1 MYRIN
6 YGNGQVSG
14 TYTSLKAAVAE
25 LRTDPY
31 RASIWIERYDAG
43 SADDPGDWFPT
54 VRGRDLEGGSL

>member
-25 LRTDPY
+25 LRSDPY
-31 RASIWIERYDAG
+31 RTLMWIERYDAG
-43 SADDPGDWFPT
+43 YADEPGDWFTT
-54 VRGRDLEGGSL
+54 VRGRDLEGDTV